1 MRFNASTAA
10 AGVGLLLTIVSPA
23 PAAAT
28 DEVIVAYEKDS
39 SRGERAAARSEAG
52 IVGKLM
58 SLDLAGAELVRV
70 AGGSRAAVA
79 ELERRPG
86 VAYAERNSRV
96 RIAGPGPRPNDPGF
110 SGTYAL
116 NNTGQDGGL
125 PDADIDAPEGWKAAG
140 LGGFPVADGPR
151 IAVIDTGI
159 DRSHPEFRGRVV
171 RCAQSRP
178 PFLLGPRFV
187 EGSCSDDN
195 GHGTHVTGILGA
207 TADNSEGVAGVAFNA
222 KLMICR
228 ALGGI
233 AGDGTLADV
242 VACIDWAAR
251 NGAEVI
257 NLSLEAGFSPTL
269 ERSVQR
275 AWRGGEG
282 ALLFGAA
289 GNRGTQ
295 VRFPAGSS
303 AVVSVAATNRSD
315 RRASFSNANSDVELA
330 APGADILS
338 TRLGGGYVFSEGTSQ
353 AAPIAA
359 GVAGLLLSAQ
369 PRLDAEDARRILR
382 RSADD
387 LGQRGRDSAFGFG
400 RVNLCNALGG
410 DCAYAPDRGRGRGR
424 GR

>member
-1 MRFNASTAA
+1 MRFNARTAA
-10 AGVGLLLTIVSPA
+10 AGLGLLLMIVPA
-23 PAAAT
+23 GPAAAT
-28 DEVIVAYEKDS
+28 DEVIVAYEKGASPSD
-39 SRGERAAARSEAG
+39 RATARSGAG
-52 IVGKLM
+52 IVGKLLP
-58 SLDLAGAELVRV
+58 LDLAGAELVRV

-96 RIAGPGPRPNDPGF
+96 SIAGAGPRPDDPGF
-110 SGTYAL
+110 ASSYAL
-116 NNTGQDGGL
+116 HNNGQDGGL
-125 PDADIDAPEGWKAAG
+125 PDADIDAPQGWKAAG
-140 LGGFPVADGPR
+140 LAGFPLADGPR

-178 PFLLGPRFV
+178 PLLLGPRFV

-195 GHGTHVTGILGA
+195 GHGTHVTGILAA
-207 TADNSEGVAGVAFNA
+207 TANNAEGVAGVAFNA

-233 AGDGTLADV
+233 AGDGTIADV

-257 NLSLEAGFSPTL
+257 NLSLEAGSSPTL
-269 ERSVQR
+269 ERAVQR

-282 ALLFGAA
+282 AVLFGAA
-289 GNRGTQ
+289 GNRGTE

-330 APGADILS
+330 APGVDILS
-338 TRLGGGYVFSEGTSQ
+338 ARLGGGYVVSEGTSQ
-353 AAPIAA
+353 AVPIAA
-359 GVAGLLLSAQ
+359 GVAGLLLSAK
-369 PRLDAEDARRILR
+369 PRLDAKDARRTLR

-387 LGQRGRDSAFGFG
+387 LGRRGRDSAFGFG

-410 DCAYAPDRGRGRGR
+410 DCSYAPDRQRGKRR
-424 GR
+424 R